1 MVGEERRR
9 LYHGMVALVRARAAV
24 ERARAASARAVADS
38 KASYAVMARVA
49 EVRVAEV
56 RVVEV
61 RVAVAPVVDD
71 LEAMDAVGIVAKAQA
86 VAARARVARVVAARA
101 SLCST
106 RSRYIPSRR
115 SHRRL
120 RPWLGPTCSRHLEHH
135 KTLGKGHQLRTLSS
149 SGDPRSA
156 MRVGAEGAVGKATA
170 AGARAGAGG
179 EGRRGEAEAEAMSEA
194 KKKVSLVRAAAVP
207 VVAARVAVA

>member
-1 MVGEERRR
+1 
-9 LYHGMVALVRARAAV
+9 
-24 ERARAASARAVADS
+24 
-38 KASYAVMARVA
+38 MARVA

-61 RVAVAPVVDD
+61 RVAEVSVVEVSVAVAQVVDD
-71 LEAMDAVGIVAKAQA
+71 LEAMEAVGIVAKAQA

-101 SLCST
+101 LLCST

-120 RPWLGPTCSRHLEHH
+120 RPWLGPTCSRHPERHI
-135 KTLGKGHQLRTLSS
+135 TSGKGQQLRTLSS

-156 MRVGAEGAVGKATA
+156 KRIGAEGAEGKAGKATA
-170 AGARAGAGG
+170 AGARVGAGG

-194 KKKVSLVRAAAVP
+194 EKKVSMVRAAAVP
-207 VVAARVAVA
+207 VVTARVAVA